1 MYDDDNDAE
10 QESGGRRLR
19 INGDGCI
26 FELDVFL
33 LKTKPKVVVKLQ
45 TYEGIINRKMA
56 YVMVRGKEMLADI
69 ITGTIYDKK
78 TGRCNSNNL
87 YIINLEKIK

>member
-1 MYDDDNDAE
+1 MYDDDEE
-10 QESGGRRLR
+10 QEKGAARRLR
-19 INGDGCI
+19 INGDGCV

-45 TYEGIINRKMA
+45 TYEGVINRKMA
-56 YVMVRGKEMLADI
+56 YVIVRGREMLADI
-69 ITGTIYDKK
+69 ITGTLYDKK

-87 YIINLEKIK
+87 YILNLEKIK